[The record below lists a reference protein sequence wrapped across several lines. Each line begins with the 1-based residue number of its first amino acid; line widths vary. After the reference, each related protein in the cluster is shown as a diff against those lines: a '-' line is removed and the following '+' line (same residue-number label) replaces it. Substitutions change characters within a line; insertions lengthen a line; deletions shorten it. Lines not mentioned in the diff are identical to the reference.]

1 MIGYLKGF
9 VIENADGKLLVGIGS
24 SGSDSSIGYAV
35 TVPNNSEYV
44 GVLAGHRIELF
55 VHTHV
60 REDALDLYGFRT
72 KGEKELFLSLLSVT
86 GIGPKGALGV
96 MTKVSADELVSA
108 IMGGDVDR
116 LVKVPGIGK
125 KTAERVVLE
134 LGDSFRK
141 KMGAGLLNGAA
152 SQARLG
158 SGAGATANSDALS
171 GLRAELQDAKQA
183 LLALGYREIEIS
195 SVLGRISAEGSN
207 TTLPKQAEDWIRLAL
222 RQL

>member
-9 VIENADGKLLVGIGS
+9 VIENVDGKLLVGVGS

-35 TVPNNSEYV
+35 MVPNNSEYV
-44 GVLAGHRIELF
+44 GILAGHRIELF

-108 IMGGDVDR
+108 IVGGDVDR

-134 LGDSFRK
+134 LGDTFRK
-141 KMGAGLLNGAA
+141 KMGAGLLNGAT

-158 SGAGATANSDALS
+158 SGTGATANSGALS

-195 SVLGRISAEGSN
+195 SVLGRISAEGSSA
-207 TTLPKQAEDWIRLAL
+207 TLPTQAEDWIRLAL